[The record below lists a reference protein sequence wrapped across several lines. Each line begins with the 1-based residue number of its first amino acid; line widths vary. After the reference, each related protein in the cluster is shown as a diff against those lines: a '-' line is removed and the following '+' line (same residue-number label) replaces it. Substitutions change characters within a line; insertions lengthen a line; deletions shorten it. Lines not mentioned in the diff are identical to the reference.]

1 MNCSRRAGS
10 TLLAAIFVLAV
21 ALHAQDKA
29 AEWKSSSDPETLEQ
43 VAVYKAVLARVLK
56 DYAETAAFL
65 ADKTT
70 SLKGSGTPSIGSCQ
84 KELDLSNNEDLP
96 TANRQI
102 NPAVARDLRVVL
114 VDSQWQMKTFA
125 PERQAFR
132 SFYTLS
138 NIMFDKNHRQALV
151 EYNLHCGSDCGG
163 GATLLLKKAGRKWVI
178 GQNCGAWGRT
188 D

>member
-1 MNCSRRAGS
+1 
-10 TLLAAIFVLAV
+10 
-21 ALHAQDKA
+21 
-29 AEWKSSSDPETLEQ
+29 
-43 VAVYKAVLARVLK
+43 VLK

-70 SLKGSGTPSIGSCQ
+70 SLKESGTPSIGSCQ
-84 KELDLSNNEDLP
+84 KELDLSNSEELP

-132 SFYTLS
+132 SSYTLS
-138 NIMFDKNHRQALV
+138 NIMFDKKHRQALV

-178 GQNCGAWGRT
+178 SRNCGAWGRT